1 MTTNETFHITPEHI
15 GSKLLLKLKKMAEA
29 DLGMAISKA
38 VISVPAEFDERQ
50 RNSTVKA
57 ANLAGD
63 VSISEFFLET
73 LRSVS
78 LTLRLCGGY
87 RNSESVTEMFRKDFV

>member
-1 MTTNETFHITPEHI
+1 MTANGTLHITPEHI
-15 GSKLLLKLKKMAEA
+15 GSQLLLKLKAMAEA
-29 DLGMAISKA
+29 SLGTSISRA

-50 RNSTVKA
+50 RNATVKA

-63 VSISEFFLET
+63 LSIPEVFLET

-78 LTLRLCGGY
+78 LTVRSLGRI
-87 RNSESVTEMFRKDFV
+87 